1 MLTRDDAG
9 SSATQPALPGDE
21 RSRARRLLPPV
32 AAGLGVLAAT
42 LFIRT
47 VDPHVPGVYPP
58 CPTQALLG
66 LDCPG
71 CGGLRATYCLA
82 HGDIS
87 GALDHNLLFV
97 LLVPLLIAGWVAWMY
112 VAWTG
117 RQPLSDRARATVAR
131 VLPVTLVVVFTVY
144 TIVRNFVPY
153 LGSGVG

>member
-1 MLTRDDAG
+1 VLTRDGAG
-9 SSATQPALPGDE
+9 ASATQPALPRTE
-21 RSRARRLLPPV
+21 RSRARRMLPPV

-42 LFIRT
+42 MFIRT

-82 HGDIS
+82 HGDIA

-97 LLVPLLIAGWVAWMY
+97 VLVPVLIAGWGVWMY
-112 VAWTG
+112 TAWTG
-117 RQPLSDRARATVAR
+117 RQPWSDRTRDTMVR
-131 VLPVTLVVVFTVY
+131 VLPVALVIAFTAY